1 MKAKA
6 RREVGDLVGAAVWCV
21 GELIERRPRCPRRD
35 TGVPREQMLVKVI
48 GACADHC
55 DVHAL
60 GAFGS

>member
-1 MKAKA
+1 MKAKPS
-6 RREVGDLVGAAVWCV
+6 REVGDLVDAAVRCV
-21 GELIERRPRCPRRD
+21 GKLIERRPRRPRRD

>member
-21 GELIERRPRCPRRD
+21 GKLIERRPRCPRRD

>member
-6 RREVGDLVGAAVWCV
+6 GREIGDLMGAAMRCV
-21 GELIERRPRCPRRD
+21 GKLIERRPRCPRRN